1 MISELAPI
9 PSSPSLLLSSSSS
22 LSLSVFLLL
31 LAIVAVALLH
41 KDLYGTLD
49 VLFVWLGQLLQL
61 GQNLHKESKIGREI
75 DVGLRLSR
83 RW

>member
-9 PSSPSLLLSSSSS
+9 PSSPSLLLSSSS
-22 LSLSVFLLL
+22 SLSVFLLL

-61 GQNLHKESKIGREI
+61 RQNLHEESKIGGKI